1 MASLQRGPSRVT
13 HRRSGSARVRFGLLD
28 RYILKIATGAAI
40 ILLVGLTSV
49 IWVTQALREVD
60 LVTGKGQTAVIF
72 FTVTLLSLPAL
83 IAGIAPVALFMATLY
98 TLNKLNSD
106 SELIVM
112 NATGIAPH
120 RITRPFIVLTLV
132 TAALVGWMSISVMP
146 AGFRALRDLITLIR
160 ADFVANVVKEG
171 QFVTLD
177 SGVTFH
183 YRERQGQAL
192 LGIFMQDRRD
202 PNQPAVYIAERGQ
215 TAEAGGN
222 SFLMLEKG
230 TIQRESRDRNSSSII
245 SFERYALN
253 LSALSGD
260 ADGAGGGD
268 GDKVIYKPRERSTW
282 ALLNQDPK
290 EPYYTIQAGR
300 FRAELHNRLSAPLYP
315 IAFMLVAFAIL
326 GEARTTRQGR
336 AVAIQLAIFLV
347 GAIRIGAYAAWT
359 ASVRSVFAT
368 MLLYILPIATIV
380 ISALVIAYGA
390 RARAVID
397 RLTEPLVAPLLA
409 LTARFRRA

>member
-1 MASLQRGPSRVT
+1 M
-13 HRRSGSARVRFGLLD
+13 RFGLLD
-28 RYILKIATGAAI
+28 RYIFKIAAGAAL

-60 LVTGKGQTAVIF
+60 LITGKGQTVLIF

-112 NATGIAPH
+112 NAAGIAP
-120 RITRPFIVLTLV
+120 RRLTRPFLALTLI
-132 TAALVGWMSISVMP
+132 TSALVGWMSLSVMP
-146 AGFRALRDLITLIR
+146 AGFRSLRDLITLIR
-160 ADFVANVVKEG
+160 ADFVANVIKEG
-171 QFVTLD
+171 QFVSLD

-183 YRERQGQAL
+183 YREKQGQAL

-215 TAEAGGN
+215 SAEADGN

-230 TIQRESRDRNSSSII
+230 TIQRESRNQNSSSII

-253 LSALSGD
+253 LSALTGD
-260 ADGAGGGD
+260 ADGAGSGD
-268 GDKVIYKPRERSTW
+268 GDKVIYKPRERTTW
-282 ALLNQDPK
+282 ALLRQDPN
-290 EPYYTIQAGR
+290 EPYYKIQEGR

-336 AVAIQLAIFLV
+336 AAAIQIAIFLV

-359 ASVRSVFAT
+359 ASVRSPFAAV
-368 MLLYILPIATIV
+368 LLYILPLATIIV
-380 ISALVIAYGA
+380 AAFAIGFGA
-390 RARAVID
+390 RTRILID
-397 RLTEPLVAPLLA
+397 QLTEALIAPFVA